1 MSNGQ
6 DVGDVYNATLERI
19 RAQGEDKARLG
30 MEAIMWIAYSE
41 RPLEPDELCQA
52 LGIEIGST
60 DLDNDN
66 VPSIRTI
73 LNCGLGLVTV
83 DSLSSK
89 ARLVHF
95 TLQEHIL
102 ANPTVFCSPHSMM
115 AEVCLAYLNFE
126 CVRELPPTC
135 DQLPPTT
142 PFLEYASRYWG
153 AHARRQTSTSVVS
166 LALKLFDRFNEHI
179 SCELLFRERLAS
191 FSRLVFQDLRLVRCT
206 ALHAGAIVGVLEIM
220 VPLLKINK
228 WDLNA
233 IDDFGSTALLWATWI
248 GHDAI
253 VKVLLEQEGI
263 DPHIVDPSGRT
274 LLSSAA
280 ENGHAGIAEM
290 LLKRNDVNPDGA
302 DNHGR
307 TPLSW
312 AAGSKVIKALS
323 RGSDVDFYTMGG
335 GVQVPFSF
343 PTGDHLSPDTKEGCE
358 RVVMMLLERRD
369 VNPDSTDKSGRTP
382 LSWAAGG
389 GLEKIVRILLERNDV
404 NPDTADENGRT
415 PLSWAAEPGV
425 PLLGS
430 SENYEVV
437 KMLLGQSSV
446 NPDSAD
452 KSGRTPLSW
461 AAGRG
466 YDKIVR
472 ILLERNDVD
481 PDTTDENGRTPLSW
495 AAGLGIQLWGSGLN
509 HERVVKMLLGQSS
522 VNPDS
527 ADKSGRTPLSWAAE
541 SGCEEIIEV
550 LLEQRDVNPDRADGG
565 GRTPLSFAEKKG
577 HKKIVGMLLQLN
589 DAHPDTADESG
600 QASFPCATGD
610 GCGKAPQGQVE
621 SDDLTISRLGEEL
634 SKPSTD
640 LSPCPEPP
648 LKKIRLL

>member
-52 LGIEIGST
+52 LGVEIGST

-83 DSLSSK
+83 DSLSFK

-102 ANPTVFCSPHSMM
+102 ANPTIFYNSHSMI
-115 AEVCLAYLNFE
+115 AEVCLTYLNFE
-126 CVRELPPTC
+126 CVRDLPPTGA
-135 DQLPPTT
+135 QLPPTT

-153 AHARRQTSTSVVS
+153 AHARRQTSKSVVS

-179 SCELLFRERLAS
+179 SCELLLRERLDS
-191 FSRLVFQDLRLVRCT
+191 FSLMAFQDLRLVRCT

-233 IDDFGSTALLWATWI
+233 IDDFGSTALLWATRI

-312 AAGSKVIKALS
+312 AAGSEVMKTLS

-335 GVQVPFSF
+335 CGQVPFSF
-343 PTGDHLSPDTKEGCE
+343 PAGDHLSPDRKEGCE
-358 RVVMMLLERRD
+358 RVVMILLERRD
-369 VNPDSTDKSGRTP
+369 VSPDSADKSGRTP
-382 LSWAAGG
+382 LSWAAGNG
-389 GLEKIVRILLERNDV
+389 CEKIVRILLERNDV
-404 NPDTADENGRT
+404 NPDTANENGRTPLSWAAGNGYEKIVRILLERNDVNPDTTDENGRT
-415 PLSWAAEPGV
+415 PLSWAAENG
-425 PLLGS
+425 
-430 SENYEVV
+430 YE
-437 KMLLGQSSV
+437 Q
-446 NPDSAD
+446 
-452 KSGRTPLSW
+452 T
-461 AAGRG
+461 
-466 YDKIVR
+466 VR
-472 ILLERNDVD
+472 ILLERNDVN

-495 AAGLGIQLWGSGLN
+495 AAGPGNPWGSSEN
-509 HERVVKMLLGQSS
+509 YERVVKMLLGQSS

-541 SGCEEIIEV
+541 SGHEEIIEV

-565 GRTPLSFAEKKG
+565 GRTPLPFAEKKG
-577 HKKIVGMLLQLN
+577 HEKIVGMLSQLN

-634 SKPSTD
+634 SEPSTD

>member
-233 IDDFGSTALLWATWI
+233 IDDFGSTALLWATRI

-312 AAGSKVIKALS
+312 AAGSEVMKTLS

-335 GVQVPFSF
+335 CGQVPLSF
-343 PTGDHLSPDTKEGCE
+343 PAGDHLSPDRKEGCE
-358 RVVMMLLERRD
+358 RVVMILLERRD
-369 VNPDSTDKSGRTP
+369 VNPDSADKSGRTP
-382 LSWAAGG
+382 LSWAARNEC
-389 GLEKIVRILLERNDV
+389 EKIVRILLDRNDV

-415 PLSWAAEPGV
+415 PLSWAAGPGI
-425 PLLGS
+425 PPWGS
-430 SENYEVV
+430 RENY
-437 KMLLGQSSV
+437 
-446 NPDSAD
+446 
-452 KSGRTPLSW
+452 
-461 AAGRG
+461 
-466 YDKIVR
+466 
-472 ILLERNDVD
+472 
-481 PDTTDENGRTPLSW
+481 
-495 AAGLGIQLWGSGLN
+495 
-509 HERVVKMLLGQSS
+509 ERVVKMLLGQSS

-527 ADKSGRTPLSWAAE
+527 ADKSGRTPLSWATE
-541 SGCEEIIEV
+541 RGYEEIIEV

-577 HKKIVGMLLQLN
+577 HEKIVGMLLQLN

-634 SKPSTD
+634 SEPSID

-648 LKKIRLL
+648 LKKIRLR